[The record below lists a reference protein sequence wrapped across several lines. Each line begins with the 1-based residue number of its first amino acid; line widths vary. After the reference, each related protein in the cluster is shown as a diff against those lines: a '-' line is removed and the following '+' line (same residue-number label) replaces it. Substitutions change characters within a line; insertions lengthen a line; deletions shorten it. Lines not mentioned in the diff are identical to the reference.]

1 MNICGIER
9 LREYKLPAPR
19 RERIHHSLANV
30 DLKELYQDAPHGATI
45 IVFDRTEPINQNPLR
60 EKNVRKY
67 CIKQQEF
74 HDSGKELTRELLEK
88 GVRSWNI
95 VYLIHQT
102 YISGD
107 ISYSGRATLAKD
119 HAGMGLFEVDVI
131 RGLRMA
137 NNDFNP
143 EFIYSCPIVGDRIF
157 RGMGKTERNNCNFPQ
172 EHLRR
177 LIVDAHSIPGNP
189 SLDFEV
195 YKDTEQLFYH
205 DMFLTVGMEV

>member
-1 MNICGIER
+1 MNIRGIER

-19 RERIHHSLANV
+19 KETIQHSLESV
-30 DLKELYQDAPHGATI
+30 DLDDLYQEATHGATI
-45 IVFDRTEPINQNPLR
+45 VVFDRAEPINQNPLR

-67 CIKQQEF
+67 CIKQQDF
-74 HDSGKELTRELLEK
+74 HETGKELTRELLEK

-119 HAGMGLFEVDVI
+119 DAGMGLFEVDAVQ
-131 RGLRMA
+131 GLRMA
-137 NNDFNP
+137 NTDFNP
-143 EFIYSCPIVGDRIF
+143 EFTYSCPIVGDRIF
-157 RGMGKTERNNCNFPQ
+157 RAMGKTERNNCNFPLK
-172 EHLRR
+172 HLLRI
-177 LIVDAHSIPGNP
+177 LADAYCLPGNP

-195 YKDTEQLFYH
+195 YKDTEELFYH
-205 DMFLTVGMEV
+205 DMFLAIGMEV